1 MAIKSNLDTAAV
13 SYPEFET
20 GLPSGGW
27 AYRSKGTDFPEKVIV
42 MPYSWETQG
51 ILTTNLTAS
60 DKLKRVA
67 SMVVKGLPEGFKIED
82 LLTSDQYYIL
92 AIARSLTYGENYNFQ
107 ADCGRC
113 GHKEKISIKVPN
125 ELPVKSWNFKD
136 LAEFQK
142 YHTVKLPICKDSIL
156 LKYPSIFDDME
167 VSRIN
172 RLNRVA
178 KKLEEDDEKALINR
192 IAVHI
197 KTVNNTTPDTFDEV
211 SAYVGRIR
219 GEDMAFLQD
228 KIDENNCGI
237 TYSWDVECDKC
248 KYQYEVRIPIQQHF
262 FRRE

>member
-1 MAIKSNLDTAAV
+1 MAIKTNLDTAAI

-27 AYRSKGTDFPEKVIV
+27 AYRTKETGFPEKIIV

-51 ILTTNLTAS
+51 ILTTNLSAS

-67 SMVVKGLPEGFKIED
+67 SMVVKGLPEGFSTD
-82 LLTSDQYYIL
+82 SLLTSDQYYIL
-92 AIARSLTYGENYNFQ
+92 AIARSLTYGENYKFQ
-107 ADCGRC
+107 ADCNKC
-113 GHKEKISIKVPN
+113 GHKEKISVKVPN
-125 ELPVKSWNFKD
+125 ELPVRSWEFKNQ
-136 LAEFQK
+136 AEFQK
-142 YHTVKLPICKDSIL
+142 YLTITLPVCKDSIV

-167 VSRIN
+167 VGRIN

-197 KTVNNTTPDTFDEV
+197 KSVNNSTPDTFDEV
-211 SAYVGRIR
+211 SGYVSRIM
-219 GEDMAFLQD
+219 GADMAFLQD
-228 KIDENNCGI
+228 QIDEKNCGI

-248 KYQYEVRIPIQQHF
+248 SNQYEVRIPIQQHF

>member
-1 MAIKSNLDTAAV
+1 MPIKTNLDTAAV

-27 AYRSKGTDFPEKVIV
+27 AYRTKESQFPEKIIV

-51 ILTTNLTAS
+51 ILTTNLTAP

-67 SMVVKGLPEGFKIED
+67 SMVVKGLPEGFSIDD

-107 ADCGRC
+107 ADCTRC
-113 GHKEKISIKVPN
+113 GHKEKISVKVPDQ
-125 ELPVKSWNFKD
+125 LPVRSWDFKSS
-136 LAEFQK
+136 AEFQK
-142 YHTVKLPICKDSIL
+142 YLTVQLPICKDSVI

-167 VSRIN
+167 VTRIN

-192 IAVHI
+192 IAIHI
-197 KTVNNTTPDTFDEV
+197 KSVNNSLPDSFDEV
-211 SAYVGRIR
+211 CNYISRVR

-228 KIDENNCGI
+228 KIDEKNCGI

-248 KYQYEVRIPIQQHF
+248 QNHYAVRIPIQHHF